1 MAFGLTAYDS
11 SSDPRELDESFGT
24 LASYLKIWGE
34 KDAAGNVLPTYFK
47 KLETRQ
53 CAKEDINLDNDEN
66 EDKYLFYSPSQEFAR
81 DLKRFYPKL
90 ECLVNDDAKLQG
102 DYNAER
108 ASQLV
113 IRFEVCIDPP
123 NTPIL
128 ERKCKD
134 IDEIHSWMN
143 RKFIL
148 VLEN

>member
-34 KDAAGNVLPTYFK
+34 VDETGNLIPTYFK
-47 KLETRQ
+47 KLETRH
-53 CAKEDINLDNDEN
+53 CTRDDINLDKDEN
-66 EDKYLFYSPSQEFAR
+66 QDKFLFHEPSEEFVK
-81 DLKRFYPKL
+81 DVERFHSKL

-113 IRFEVCIDPP
+113 IRFEVCMDAP
-123 NTPIL
+123 NTPVL

-134 IDEIHSWMN
+134 LDEIHSWMN

-148 VLEN
+148 ALEN